1 MAIALRAIN
10 SGTMESMTHNHTHE
24 EAQAEELA
32 FWLSPGAELGEQ
44 LKQLT
49 YAPLLGL
56 NFEHD
61 GNSPYVINKPQ
72 MSIIDIGGGPVSLLL
87 KTEAAT
93 KTVID
98 PCNYPA
104 WVRDRYKQNGVHWI
118 KDVAETYQPELA
130 ETADEVW
137 LYNVLQHTT
146 DPQKI
151 FENVLQYLKV
161 GGVFRFFDWVETGTN
176 VAHPI
181 SLTADDIS
189 RSMVAAGFT
198 DVVVKT
204 AELREN
210 GAYGKAA
217 HFVVKK

>member
-1 MAIALRAIN
+1 MA
-10 SGTMESMTHNHTHE
+10 HNHTHE

-56 NFEHD
+56 DFEHD
-61 GNSPYVINKPQ
+61 GNSPYVIHKPNK
-72 MSIIDIGGGPVSLLL
+72 SIIDIGGGPVSLLL
-87 KTEAAT
+87 KTKAT
-93 KTVID
+93 LKTVID
-98 PCNYPA
+98 PCSYPA
-104 WVRDRYKQNGVHWI
+104 WVRSRYEQNDVRWI

-151 FENVLQYLKV
+151 FENVLRYLKS
-161 GGVFRFFDWVETGTN
+161 GGVFRFFDWIETGTN

-181 SLTADDIS
+181 SLTAEDVHRD
-189 RSMVAAGFT
+189 MVSAGFT
-198 DVVVKT
+198 NVAVQT
-204 AELREN
+204 TELHEN

-217 HFVVKK
+217 YFSIRKD